1 MPEKS
6 GDHSSELSLK
16 KKINLGP
23 LKLCTRKQEKAER
36 DIGP

>member
-16 KKINLGP
+16 KKKSRALEA
-23 LKLCTRKQEKAER
+23 LHKEARKS
-36 DIGP
+36 